1 MTIATL
7 QAVDLWEMVAVIGVE
22 KYGQRVRELAE
33 RTRKNPG
40 SVSRWVT
47 SAAQRRLI
55 DESFA
60 ERLRHLDEALAT
72 NLDP

>member
-33 RTRKNPG
+33 RTRKTPG